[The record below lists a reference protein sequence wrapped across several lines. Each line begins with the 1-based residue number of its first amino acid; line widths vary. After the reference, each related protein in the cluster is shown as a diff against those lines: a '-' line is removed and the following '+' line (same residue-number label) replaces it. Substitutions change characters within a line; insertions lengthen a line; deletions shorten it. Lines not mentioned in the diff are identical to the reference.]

1 MIKILLL
8 LQITSTLSQ
17 LSTLSNNNAACARS
31 LTREDE
37 IYESQLT
44 GASSTSGHRLL
55 SSSTSSNTTTT
66 TSTSHAPHVHASAQE
81 IGFFTL
87 CIFVGVITRTWIEPK
102 LFFSYIPY
110 TVILILIGFMFGG
123 LSIYTQNDDS
133 VIGGFYNF
141 HCHLSYNQTKP
152 PNGCNV
158 ALGDCLC
165 ANWFDWFNVNILHD
179 ISPHV
184 ILYVF
189 LPPLIFESAFFMD
202 IHIFVRSF
210 RGIVALAVLG
220 VTVATVVTGLF
231 LQYVASNFK
240 GSW

>member
-55 SSSTSSNTTTT
+55 SSSTSSNTTT

-141 HCHLSYNQTKP
+141 HCHLSYNQTTP

>member
-55 SSSTSSNTTTT
+55 SSSTSSNTTT

>member
-44 GASSTSGHRLL
+44 GASSTSAHRLL
-55 SSSTSSNTTTT
+55 SSSTSSNTTT

-141 HCHLSYNQTKP
+141 HCHLSYNQTTP

-165 ANWFDWFNVNILHD
+165 ANWFDRFNVNILHD